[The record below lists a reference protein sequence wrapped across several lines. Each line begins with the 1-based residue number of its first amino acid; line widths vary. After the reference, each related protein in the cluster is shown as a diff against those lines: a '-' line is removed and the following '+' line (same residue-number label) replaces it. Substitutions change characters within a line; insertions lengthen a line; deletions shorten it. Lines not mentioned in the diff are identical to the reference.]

1 MAFYTSVEFYVMAA
15 VAAAAVVGLCIKP
28 SGRGAAKQYL
38 LAGKL
43 IYDEPSDSPAID
55 LEVMDDGKVVLTR
68 RGLGGAVH
76 AEGALSLAVEVAG
89 FNITVKERLVAG
101 RHDDMSVDPS
111 AARFTLDFL
120 GRERYH
126 LKYISDHMGA
136 MAATPLH
143 VRPGIRVSRRIE

>member
-68 RGLGGAVH
+68 RG
-76 AEGALSLAVEVAG
+76 
-89 FNITVKERLVAG
+89 
-101 RHDDMSVDPS
+101 
-111 AARFTLDFL
+111 
-120 GRERYH
+120 RER
-126 LKYISDHMGA
+126 
-136 MAATPLH
+136 
-143 VRPGIRVSRRIE
+143 